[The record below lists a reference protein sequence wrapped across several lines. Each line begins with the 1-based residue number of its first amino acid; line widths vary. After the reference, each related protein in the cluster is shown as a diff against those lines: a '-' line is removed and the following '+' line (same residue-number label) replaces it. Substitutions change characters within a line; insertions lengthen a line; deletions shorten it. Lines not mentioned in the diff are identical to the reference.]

1 MPAFLATYS
10 DGYKR
15 TIAAPSIK
23 TIEDA
28 YNYARQLESWFGME
42 NRKFASVAPKG
53 R

>member
-42 NRKFASVAPKG
+42 DRKFASVAPKG